1 MAFSDIEN
9 NEKLNVFD
17 IAIINNE
24 AFDNDIIFKSSF
36 EYLSD
41 KENKDRL
48 FNVKYTSEEEA
59 RKLLDEDKII
69 RIYFIRR

>member
-9 NEKLNVFD
+9 NEKLKVFD

-48 FNVKYTSEEEA
+48 FNVKYTSKEEA

>member
-9 NEKLNVFD
+9 NEKLKVFD